1 MDIVGKI
8 ELISESETLL
18 SMGNIIAIIVA
29 VISLT
34 GVIISTVWTNRTTK
48 NINQELINS
57 QEKNELLILYFG
69 NDTTNIIEEDLNRE
83 SLLNEESNK
92 GKNNLLVELLLD
104 LAKRFSQY
112 SIDVKNDRTSKL
124 KNAVDEARKEM
135 YKNATMQKIGEEWIE
150 DIDDFIPV
158 EEPEYQEDDVQNL
171 VRTESA
177 LKKERKKI
185 EALQDDLI
193 LFRDAIRTY
202 LKIEWEIAK
211 QGK

>member
-1 MDIVGKI
+1 M
-8 ELISESETLL
+8 
-18 SMGNIIAIIVA
+18 
-29 VISLT
+29 
-34 GVIISTVWTNRTTK
+34 
-48 NINQELINS
+48 
-57 QEKNELLILYFG
+57 
-69 NDTTNIIEEDLNRE
+69 
-83 SLLNEESNK
+83 
-92 GKNNLLVELLLD
+92 
-104 LAKRFSQY
+104 
-112 SIDVKNDRTSKL
+112 
-124 KNAVDEARKEM
+124 DEARKEM

-193 LFRDAIRTY
+193 LLRDAIRTY